1 MSTQKS
7 LSLRYR
13 LKLTHPSLPY
23 PGRLMRLLCSIV
35 GIPVTDVDGFRYQLA
50 MRYTITPKLICH
62 DLPGLAAMPSQ
73 QTFEEPLSRSAIPAG
88 LEIHIDNFSIL
99 VHSSPKVE
107 LLAIN
112 LDEDFIDVECVAVAL
127 VLSLQASGV
136 YSAEFDTPEADGFVA
151 DGDATLG
158 KQVFDV
164 PVAEIESKI
173 EPDSVGDDFSRE
185 SVALV
190 CIHGPIVST
199 GAT

>member
-1 MSTQKS
+1 
-7 LSLRYR
+7 
-13 LKLTHPSLPY
+13 
-23 PGRLMRLLCSIV
+23 
-35 GIPVTDVDGFRYQLA
+35 
-50 MRYTITPKLICH
+50 
-62 DLPGLAAMPSQ
+62 
-73 QTFEEPLSRSAIPAG
+73 
-88 LEIHIDNFSIL
+88 L

-136 YSAEFDTPEADGFVA
+136 YSAEFDTPEADGFIA

-173 EPDSVGDDFSRE
+173 EPDSVGNDFSRE